1 MKLQLSMWEK
11 KRSEEGDG
19 ERGRGR
25 EEEEEGDIGE
35 AMEREEEQARRL
47 H

>member
-11 KRSEEGDG
+11 KGSEEGDG

-25 EEEEEGDIGE
+25 EEEGDIGE
-35 AMEREEEQARRL
+35 EMEREEEQARRL